1 MSAISE
7 QHDEAA
13 VASGMVETPGKS
25 VRKGTRS
32 CTECRHRKVRCVWP
46 TEGAPT
52 CQGCLARRKTCEVQM
67 RMRRTAETVSGT
79 SRARL
84 KHLEDEV
91 SSLWNV
97 IRQLQ
102 GRIGSGD
109 VGPHSRLT
117 LQSGAAAHPPVES
130 PNDNPSD
137 EDEDFDSDGSGLTT
151 TNTPSH
157 LLNLFDNGLL
167 DSESRGSLTASRHH
181 SNPKHSHSISSFRNL
196 MPSREVMMRIVGY
209 ASPWLMVYNAL
220 FPQTNMMRTGQDLLT
235 QYDKLRST
243 DADLLEV
250 ASLLVTV
257 AMTVQQFPDDFLGDS
272 PDRIRDP
279 SAFIKDVTDLVER
292 VVVNDDV
299 LAGTLDG
306 IGTTLL
312 YLRLHLGSAPVS
324 KIWLNVRRIVAL
336 AELNGLPRAAT
347 ALAKHVESTLGGQ
360 GGPKPAVNPAVVASW
375 KLKAEVWTSICAI
388 DRIQSLMWSLPL
400 ATANYPLP
408 KLPVIDAAG
417 QVDAGAYQYTIIETA
432 TRIIEIDNLIQAGRP
447 LEEAFQVVIETD
459 QQMRALNSLTPKG
472 WQRIDWPEFN
482 IYAILQY
489 WQQYLTIRIHLQLAL
504 KYDGRDFA
512 FNFITC
518 LGAAQELAKR
528 YVSLRPLLAPGF
540 FANRVL
546 DLQAFTGIVFLL
558 LAVCRGSY
566 SSGPFFQS
574 VDSKGTLELVDKA
587 VETMRFAAARA
598 AGDFAR
604 QAADSISSLRSLLMQ
619 PQTSENQK
627 ITLRLALIG
636 TIHVSRKTR
645 PTSNVPANPPPSQ
658 QPDMAWQPSTSNPG
672 IAQGQGNLFDPSVD
686 EFMDSLS
693 YSMELP
699 ESYPSFADQISA
711 SEPWLT
717 WSGWDGIN

>member
-1 MSAISE
+1 
-7 QHDEAA
+7 
-13 VASGMVETPGKS
+13 
-25 VRKGTRS
+25 
-32 CTECRHRKVRCVWP
+32 
-46 TEGAPT
+46 
-52 CQGCLARRKTCEVQM
+52 M
-67 RMRRTAETVSGT
+67 RMRRTAETASGT

-102 GRIGSGD
+102 GRLGSGD
-109 VGPHSRLT
+109 VGSHSNLP
-117 LQSGAAAHPPVES
+117 LPSGSEARRPVES
-130 PNDNPSD
+130 PNDKPSD

-167 DSESRGSLTASRHH
+167 DSESRGSINASRHH
-181 SNPKHSHSISSFRNL
+181 PNPKHSHNIPSFRNL
-196 MPSREVMMRIVGY
+196 MPSREVILRIVEY
-209 ASPWLMVYNAL
+209 ASPWLVAYNAL
-220 FPQTNMMRTGQDLLT
+220 FPQTNILRTGQDLLA

-243 DADLLEV
+243 DADLLQV
-250 ASLLVTV
+250 ASLLVAV
-257 AMTVQQFPDDFLGDS
+257 AMTVQQFPDDFQGDS
-272 PDRIRDP
+272 PDSIRDP
-279 SAFIKDVTDLVER
+279 AGFIKDVTDLVER

-312 YLRLHLGSAPVS
+312 YLRLQVPLEPDNYFVSKVYANYYTTSHLSNAPVS
-324 KIWLNVRRIVAL
+324 KIWLMVRRIVAL

-347 ALAKHVESTLGGQ
+347 ALAKYEESTLGEQ
-360 GGPKPAVNPAVVASW
+360 GGPKPAVNPSFVVSW
-375 KLKAEVWTSICAI
+375 KLKAEMWTSICAM

-408 KLPVIDAAG
+408 KLTIIDAAG

-432 TRIIEIDNLIQAGRP
+432 TRILEIDNLIQAGRP
-447 LEEAFQVVIETD
+447 LEEVFQVVIETD
-459 QQMRALNSLTPKG
+459 QQMRALNNLTPKG

-518 LGAAQELAKR
+518 LGAAQELTKR
-528 YVSLRPLLAPGF
+528 YISLRPLLAPGF

-558 LAVCRGSY
+558 LAVCRSSY

-574 VDSKGTLELVDKA
+574 VDSKGALELVDKA
-587 VETMRFAAARA
+587 VETMRAAATRA
-598 AGDFAR
+598 AGNFA
-604 QAADSISSLRSLLMQ
+604 QHAADSICSLRSLLMQ

-627 ITLRLALIG
+627 ITLHLALIG
-636 TIHVSRKTR
+636 TIHVSRKSR
-645 PTSNVPANPPPSQ
+645 PASNPPANAPLSQ
-658 QPDMAWQPSTSNPG
+658 QPDMAWQPSTSNSG
-672 IAQGQGNLFDPSVD
+672 IVQGQGNLFDSSVD

-699 ESYPSFADQISA
+699 ESYTSFADQTSA
-711 SEPWLT
+711 SDSWLT
-717 WSGWDGIN
+717 WSGWDGIS

>member
-1 MSAISE
+1 
-7 QHDEAA
+7 
-13 VASGMVETPGKS
+13 
-25 VRKGTRS
+25 
-32 CTECRHRKVRCVWP
+32 
-46 TEGAPT
+46 
-52 CQGCLARRKTCEVQM
+52 
-67 RMRRTAETVSGT
+67 MRRTAETVSGT

-312 YLRLHLGSAPVS
+312 YLRL
-324 KIWLNVRRIVAL
+324 
-336 AELNGLPRAAT
+336 
-347 ALAKHVESTLGGQ
+347 
-360 GGPKPAVNPAVVASW
+360 
-375 KLKAEVWTSICAI
+375 
-388 DRIQSLMWSLPL
+388 
-400 ATANYPLP
+400 
-408 KLPVIDAAG
+408 
-417 QVDAGAYQYTIIETA
+417 QVPQM
-432 TRIIEIDNLIQAGRP
+432 NLI
-447 LEEAFQVVIETD
+447 LI
-459 QQMRALNSLTPKG
+459 S
-472 WQRIDWPEFN
+472 
-482 IYAILQY
+482 
-489 WQQYLTIRIHLQLAL
+489 YLH
-504 KYDGRDFA
+504 
-512 FNFITC
+512 
-518 LGAAQELAKR
+518 
-528 YVSLRPLLAPGF
+528 
-540 FANRVL
+540 
-546 DLQAFTGIVFLL
+546 
-558 LAVCRGSY
+558 VC
-566 SSGPFFQS
+566 
-574 VDSKGTLELVDKA
+574 
-587 VETMRFAAARA
+587 
-598 AGDFAR
+598 
-604 QAADSISSLRSLLMQ
+604 
-619 PQTSENQK
+619 
-627 ITLRLALIG
+627 
-636 TIHVSRKTR
+636 
-645 PTSNVPANPPPSQ
+645 
-658 QPDMAWQPSTSNPG
+658 
-672 IAQGQGNLFDPSVD
+672 
-686 EFMDSLS
+686 
-693 YSMELP
+693 
-699 ESYPSFADQISA
+699 
-711 SEPWLT
+711 
-717 WSGWDGIN
+717 